1 MCTQNPSIGVAETGE
16 SLELAGQLSLAIP
29 SNTVSNT
36 KMKEMEK
43 DI

>member
-16 SLELAGQLSLAIP
+16 SLELAGQHSLSA